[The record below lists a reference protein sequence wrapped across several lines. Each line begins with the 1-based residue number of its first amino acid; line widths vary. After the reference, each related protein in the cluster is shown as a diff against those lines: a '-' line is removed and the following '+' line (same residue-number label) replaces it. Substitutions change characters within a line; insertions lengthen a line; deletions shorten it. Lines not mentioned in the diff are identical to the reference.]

1 MYLSYCRNEQ
11 KERDEKDEYKSK
23 EDPISEQRARIRF
36 QWRGEEETLRV
47 GVLPHLEEDIIIGTD
62 YAAFPR
68 LLSKAGE
75 EHMMK
80 KWWKEV
86 PYDTEIAETR
96 PIKPPLSKQQKRA
109 QRQQNWEG
117 NRGNTDT
124 PGITGKVYT
133 VVGDFRQKQREDP
146 SLKNAWAKAL
156 SSEEEGAG
164 PTFHIHNNLLY
175 RAPQSGDMDRRQL
188 LVPGSYREQVLQ
200 LAHGDTGEGHLRR
213 DKTEEVVLQRFYWP
227 GLLLAEQVVW
237 GNRRRCH
244 GEVPRKR
251 RDPAT
256 GGDFRGQEE
265 ALGRGNAEERR
276 EDASEDKGE

>member
-1 MYLSYCRNEQ
+1 MLEPPRFRRSVATPGTEARAGKR
-11 KERDEKDEYKSK
+11 KERGSRRWESVIRQDLVEPRQTVPQTHVLIACVHGDQSYY
-23 EDPISEQRARIRF
+23 PVARIRF
-36 QWRGEEETLRV
+36 QWTGEEETLRV
-47 GVLPHLEEDIIIGTD
+47 GVLPHLEEDIINGTD

-80 KWWKEV
+80 KWWEEV

-96 PIKPPLSKQQKRA
+96 PIKPPLSKRQKRA
-109 QRQQNWEG
+109 QRQQHWEE

-133 VVGDFRQKQREDP
+133 LAGDFRQKQREDH

-156 SSEEEGAG
+156 SNEEEGAG

-200 LAHGDTGEGHLRR
+200 LAHGDTGEGHLGR
-213 DKTEEVVLQRFYWP
+213 DKTEEAVLQRFYWP
-227 GLLLAEQVVW
+227 A
-237 GNRRRCH
+237 C
-244 GEVPRKR
+244 K
-251 RDPAT
+251 
-256 GGDFRGQEE
+256 GGDTARY
-265 ALGRGNAEERR
+265 AATINIT
-276 EDASEDKGE
+276 S